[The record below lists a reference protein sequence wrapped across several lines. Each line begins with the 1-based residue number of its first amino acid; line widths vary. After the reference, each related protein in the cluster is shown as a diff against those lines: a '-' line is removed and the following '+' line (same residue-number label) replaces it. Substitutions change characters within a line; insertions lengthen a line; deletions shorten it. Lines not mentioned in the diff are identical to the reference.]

1 MEEESLKNPKIIPC
15 SIALGKTLP
24 RYSGINTITA
34 DEEKIDQNEHLR
46 DQLVKDLELTIN
58 KYMNDKERME
68 TMKQLKVMKV
78 NSILPNSNSFLQE
91 RRLSEILSLSLAKDK
106 FEEKKNLEKKKESQS
121 QNLII
126 ETNQNQTNKEDEQ
139 YQPQNNDNEEGGYK
153 AFSENENNDQSTP
166 LNKTQQEMMEVN
178 EEGGYKPFSYDEQPK
193 NEEGGYKAFNKNEN
207 NDQSTPL
214 NKSQQEIMEVNEE
227 GFYKT
232 FSDSQNLKDYANQS
246 NNSLNSSGNGYIL
259 LKVEENPIDIKLDSR
274 NYVEEMNNYTM
285 LDNNEIDKYLEE
297 SGYSSNRAS
306 LKSRASINKM
316 DFRKKGY
323 IKKSLGNA
331 KTMEVTISNDHEFL
345 RTTSPNNDIAIKLD
359 KKTDNTVKIS
369 HSKVNDQLNQFHE
382 CLKVLGDH
390 STRTYEIRMRTYNQI
405 SSITNDFLHDSE
417 QYGKIII
424 REIGIPVENKTI
436 KPINKGGILGGE
448 KCKFFFFATF

>member
-153 AFSENENNDQSTP
+153 AFSE
-166 LNKTQQEMMEVN
+166 
-178 EEGGYKPFSYDEQPK
+178 
-193 NEEGGYKAFNKNEN
+193 NEN